1 MDDFG
6 DDQIT
11 TDDIDMLNSNDLL
24 LGGGG
29 GMSIGKVNHMDSP
42 LDSSTD
48 AKSDSLED
56 SFSFTR
62 KLKHLVNY

>member
-1 MDDFG
+1 
-6 DDQIT
+6 
-11 TDDIDMLNSNDLL
+11 MLNSNDFLF
-24 LGGGG
+24 GGGG
-29 GMSIGKVNHMDSP
+29 GGVLLGKVKHMDSP